1 MASESEPVH
10 QGTVPVPGRHV
21 VITPTGIS
29 FVFNEE
35 DQRRAR
41 ECLERSGEIR
51 INFGEISLSSLT
63 EVRRLDPE
71 FGPPQPVD

>member
-10 QGTVPVPGRHV
+10 EGTVPVPGRHV

-41 ECLERSGEIR
+41 RECLERSGEIR
-51 INFGEISLSSLT
+51 
-63 EVRRLDPE
+63 
-71 FGPPQPVD
+71 